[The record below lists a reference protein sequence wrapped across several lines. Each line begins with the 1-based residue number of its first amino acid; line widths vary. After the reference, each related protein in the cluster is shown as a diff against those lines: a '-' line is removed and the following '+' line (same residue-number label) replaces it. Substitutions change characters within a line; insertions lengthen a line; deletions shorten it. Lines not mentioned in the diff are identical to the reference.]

1 MAEAGE
7 GLIESRAGGGLELA
21 VRVVNDRTSFVSL
34 PRDVLASLTA
44 RSPALP
50 LPLAL
55 TPVERWLKRR
65 GETAGP
71 TTPKP
76 AFVAWAGAAS
86 DGFGVVDVPAAT
98 ADCLRLRDGCVV
110 RVTGRAAS
118 PHATAVQLSPES
130 EADWGLVV
138 EHAGEIERR
147 LLTQVGVV
155 AEGQCFP
162 FWLKDSGG
170 DGGPLRLVATRV
182 SPSSPGGVARLGL
195 NTELHI
201 APWTPAVAPGATAAA
216 AVAAGGAR
224 DADADSDADAE
235 EKSLRN
241 AVHHANGVVWEAVS
255 PPPPPPPRA
264 VMRVQTARSVVVAW
278 PRRMAAMPADE
289 GEITA
294 APTSFAFVSK
304 AALERGSAMKG
315 PRDGDFVVVAPRRR
329 RGGRFVSHRDRS
341 RRRRERIRDLRRQRR
356 PVSRAEGFPRRHPG
370 RSSRDDQDE
379 RRRGA
384 AAVAAAVAAAAAVG
398 THAAAAA
405 AAAGTAGCELWNR
418 ARAV

>member
-1 MAEAGE
+1 MAEVGE

-255 PPPPPPPRA
+255 PPPPPPP
-264 VMRVQTARSVVVAW
+264 
-278 PRRMAAMPADE
+278 
-289 GEITA
+289 
-294 APTSFAFVSK
+294 
-304 AALERGSAMKG
+304 
-315 PRDGDFVVVAPRRR
+315 PRRR
-329 RGGRFVSHRDRS
+329 
-341 RRRRERIRDLRRQRR
+341 
-356 PVSRAEGFPRRHPG
+356 PTP
-370 RSSRDDQDE
+370 
-379 RRRGA
+379 
-384 AAVAAAVAAAAAVG
+384 
-398 THAAAAA
+398 
-405 AAAGTAGCELWNR
+405 
-418 ARAV
+418 

>member
-130 EADWGLVV
+130 EAEFAAIGGALPGVTLLANMV
-138 EHAGEIERR
+138 EGGRSP
-147 LLTQVGVV
+147 LLPREQLAQMGFRFIIYPV
-155 AEGQCFP
+155 AAMATIAASLHKAYAQ
-162 FWLKDSGG
+162 LATG
-170 DGGPLRLVATRV
+170 DIQEERV
-182 SPSSPGGVARLGL
+182 SFKKLSQLVGF
-195 NTELHI
+195 
-201 APWTPAVAPGATAAA
+201 
-216 AVAAGGAR
+216 
-224 DADADSDADAE
+224 
-235 EKSLRN
+235 
-241 AVHHANGVVWEAVS
+241 EAI
-255 PPPPPPPRA
+255 
-264 VMRVQTARSVVVAW
+264 
-278 PRRMAAMPADE
+278 E
-289 GEITA
+289 G
-294 APTSFAFVSK
+294 
-304 AALERGSAMKG
+304 
-315 PRDGDFVVVAPRRR
+315 D
-329 RGGRFVSHRDRS
+329 
-341 RRRRERIRDLRRQRR
+341 
-356 PVSRAEGFPRRHPG
+356 
-370 RSSRDDQDE
+370 
-379 RRRGA
+379 
-384 AAVAAAVAAAAAVG
+384 
-398 THAAAAA
+398 
-405 AAAGTAGCELWNR
+405 
-418 ARAV
+418 

>member
-86 DGFGVVDVPAAT
+86 DGFGIVDVPAAT

-255 PPPPPPPRA
+255 PPPPSPPSPPRRCPDA
-264 VMRVQTARSVVVAW
+264 RGAEPRTAR
-278 PRRMAAMPADE
+278 RR
-289 GEITA
+289 
-294 APTSFAFVSK
+294 AP
-304 AALERGSAMKG
+304 
-315 PRDGDFVVVAPRRR
+315 P
-329 RGGRFVSHRDRS
+329 
-341 RRRRERIRDLRRQRR
+341 
-356 PVSRAEGFPRRHPG
+356 
-370 RSSRDDQDE
+370 
-379 RRRGA
+379 RRGA
-384 AAVAAAVAAAAAVG
+384 P
-398 THAAAAA
+398 
-405 AAAGTAGCELWNR
+405 
-418 ARAV
+418 

>member
-138 EHAGEIERR
+138 EHAGEILERTEADR
-147 LLTQVGVV
+147 HGELGQDAFAALLLYTT
-155 AEGQCFP
+155 AERDNGRHEELQRDAP
-162 FWLKDSGG
+162 
-170 DGGPLRLVATRV
+170 RV
-182 SPSSPGGVARLGL
+182 D
-195 NTELHI
+195 
-201 APWTPAVAPGATAAA
+201 
-216 AVAAGGAR
+216 AGG
-224 DADADSDADAE
+224 
-235 EKSLRN
+235 
-241 AVHHANGVVWEAVS
+241 
-255 PPPPPPPRA
+255 
-264 VMRVQTARSVVVAW
+264 
-278 PRRMAAMPADE
+278 
-289 GEITA
+289 
-294 APTSFAFVSK
+294 
-304 AALERGSAMKG
+304 
-315 PRDGDFVVVAPRRR
+315 
-329 RGGRFVSHRDRS
+329 
-341 RRRRERIRDLRRQRR
+341 
-356 PVSRAEGFPRRHPG
+356 
-370 RSSRDDQDE
+370 
-379 RRRGA
+379 
-384 AAVAAAVAAAAAVG
+384 
-398 THAAAAA
+398 
-405 AAAGTAGCELWNR
+405 
-418 ARAV
+418 